1 VQSFELFLDS
11 IFLIDIFLNF
21 FKVKGTYD
29 SLSTIAKHYAWYV
42 SIYNYNILY
51 SGYLIFDLC
60 AVVPGLVTFERFMVY
75 AFKIA
80 RFART
85 ERLFRIM
92 HLLFDKC
99 LFTRYNKTKLKDTVH
114 LVSILLFVM
123 FGTHVLACCW
133 IYLGILDMDLPPT

>member
-1 VQSFELFLDS
+1 MIHLVQLQS
-11 IFLIDIFLNF
+11 IMLCKIFITN
-21 FKVKGTYD
+21 
-29 SLSTIAKHYAWYV
+29 
-42 SIYNYNILY
+42 IYR
-51 SGYLIFDLC
+51 GYLIFDVC
-60 AVVPGLVTFERFMVY
+60 AVIPGLLSVEKFVVY
-75 AFKIA
+75 PFKIA

-85 ERLFRIM
+85 DRLFRIM

-133 IYLGILDMDLPPT
+133 VYLGIIDKDLPPH